1 MPTCCPKE
9 QGAGSPVVPS
19 CAHVCPAGSGTVVPP
34 SSPTRRETPWVAW
47 LGARAHGGKCPCLP
61 APRKCLLSHERPAA
75 KLYIKARLM
84 ATSKQEGRE
93 RQTRRLAT
101 VGGEKQLA
109 LQAGEGLLQPQG
121 ETWQMSQM
129 SQMSQKGRGVPAPN
143 AAAGRLSPTAGVGGG
158 QGCCCGSCCP
168 DVLAHCAQQS
178 GFRKPGGDRA
188 TQDGDWAWFLLQQ
201 WRTSRLCPRLP
212 PPRCL
217 AGGQFPGQGCAR
229 VWLIGLGASSPG
241 HPILIPLGGEKS
253 GWDKRQQPAVSGR
266 GPLTPAQAA
275 GTGQRP
281 QTLAATTR
289 VVTATTGSLR
299 VLQHRGPQP
308 AGRRARERVAGTAPL
323 GVSGTSRF
331 SASEQLLSGKVP
343 VFQ

>member
-9 QGAGSPVVPS
+9 QGAGSLVVPS

-109 LQAGEGLLQPQG
+109 LQAGEGLLQPRG

-129 SQMSQKGRGVPAPN
+129 SQMSQTSQKGWGVPDPN
-143 AAAGRLSPTAGVGGG
+143 AAAGRLSPTAGVRGVRDAAVAPAAQMCWHIVPSKVVLGNLEETG
-158 QGCCCGSCCP
+158 PRRMETGLGFCCSNGE
-168 DVLAHCAQQS
+168 HH
-178 GFRKPGGDRA
+178 
-188 TQDGDWAWFLLQQ
+188 
-201 WRTSRLCPRLP
+201 
-212 PPRCL
+212 
-217 AGGQFPGQGCAR
+217 GCA
-229 VWLIGLGASSPG
+229 LACLHPGALQEANS
-241 HPILIPLGGEKS
+241 
-253 GWDKRQQPAVSGR
+253 QGR
-266 GPLTPAQAA
+266 GAP
-275 GTGQRP
+275 
-281 QTLAATTR
+281 
-289 VVTATTGSLR
+289 GS
-299 VLQHRGPQP
+299 G
-308 AGRRARERVAGTAPL
+308 
-323 GVSGTSRF
+323 
-331 SASEQLLSGKVP
+331 
-343 VFQ
+343 